1 MIGRFDL
8 VFEQLIS
15 SCTRRSLTLPV
26 GGHSLAAEWVEP
38 PGAPG
43 GEPVVLLH
51 EGLGSIAQ
59 WVRRDV
65 DVPARL
71 AAATGRP
78 AFLHDRLGFGRSD
91 PLPRQRTPRYLY
103 EEAWE
108 TLPRVLD
115 AAGID
120 RAALVGHSDGASI
133 ALLLAAKFPD
143 RVTALVSEA
152 AHSFVEDVTLAGI
165 VEARAAFHA
174 PDGRLRKALA
184 RFHGD
189 KTDATFSGW
198 ADVWL
203 KPGFA
208 AFDMR
213 GELARITCPVLAIQG
228 EGDEYGTPRQLDAI
242 AEAVAGPVETW
253 LVEDCRHIPHFQAA
267 DRVLPRIAD
276 FLAAHTRNP

>member
-15 SCTRRSLTLPV
+15 SSQRRSLTLTV
-26 GGHSLAAEWVEP
+26 DGHRLAAEWVEP
-38 PGAPG
+38 PDAADR
-43 GEPVVLLH
+43 EPVVMLH

-65 DVPARL
+65 DIPAQL

-78 AFLHDRLGFGRSD
+78 VFLHDRLGFGGSD
-91 PLPRQRTPRYLY
+91 SLPRQRTPRYLY

-108 TLPRVLD
+108 VLPRVLD
-115 AAGID
+115 AAGIEK
-120 RAALVGHSDGASI
+120 AALVGHSDGASI
-133 ALLLAAKFPD
+133 ALLFAARFSE

-152 AHSFVEDVTLAGI
+152 AHSFIEDLTLAGI

-174 PDGRLRKALA
+174 PDGKLRRALA

-189 KTDATFSGW
+189 KIDATFSGW

-203 KPGFA
+203 KPDFA

-213 GELARITCPVLAIQG
+213 DDLKRIVCPVLAIQG
-228 EGDEYGTPRQLDAI
+228 EGDVYGTPRQLDAI

-267 DRVLPRIAD
+267 DRVLPRIVN
-276 FLAAHTRNP
+276 FLTAHS

>member
-15 SCTRRSLTLPV
+15 STPRRSQTLVV

-38 PGAPG
+38 PGAAD
-43 GEPVVLLH
+43 GEPVVMLH

-59 WVRRDV
+59 WVWRDI
-65 DVPARL
+65 DAPARL

-78 AFLHDRLGFGRSD
+78 VFLYDRIGFGRSD

-108 TLPRVLD
+108 ILPRVLD

-120 RAALVGHSDGASI
+120 KAALVGHSDGASI
-133 ALLLAAKFPD
+133 ALLFAARFPD

-152 AHSFVEDVTLAGI
+152 AHSFIEDLTLSGI

-174 PDGRLRKALA
+174 PDGRLRRALA

-189 KTDATFSGW
+189 KIDATFSGW

-203 KPGFA
+203 KPDFA

-213 GELARITCPVLAIQG
+213 GDLRRIVCPVLAIQG
-228 EGDEYGTPRQLDAI
+228 AEDEYGTLRQLDAI
-242 AEAVAGPVETW
+242 AEAVAGGVETW
-253 LVEDCRHIPHFQAA
+253 LVEECRHIPHFQAA
-267 DRVLPRIAD
+267 DRVLPRISA
-276 FLAAHTRNP
+276 FLTAHS